1 MCVTSAWSKNNGN
14 INIFQLLK
22 TSQCSYMVF
31 SVAYRYRKSIWLLRG
46 WLYIYYIYN
55 IYEYVKF
62 LASHFSDLARCKNF
76 TGWAIIEE
84 LSIRWRLRTFLI
96 SCGHKTRVK
105 HCYVDLSS
113 RYKFWYAMICI
124 TNIISDLSTTIWDG
138 FDSLPVKWV
147 NTGFYFLFLNTT
159 GNNSVTVCLC

>member
-1 MCVTSAWSKNNGN
+1 MYVTSAWSKNNGN

-31 SVAYRYRKSIWLLRG
+31 SYAYRYRKSIWLLRG
-46 WLYIYYIYN
+46 WLYMYYIYIIY

-62 LASHFSDLARCKNF
+62 LASHFSDLACCKKF

-84 LSIRWRLRTFLI
+84 LSICWRLRTFLI
-96 SCGHKTRVK
+96 SWGQKTRVK

-113 RYKFWYAMICI
+113 RYEFWSAMICI
-124 TNIISDLSTTIWDG
+124 TNIISDLSTTIRDG

-147 NTGFYFLFLNTT
+147 NTGVFCVFFKYNDRE
-159 GNNSVTVCLC
+159 